1 MVYGGLPR
9 TYRLTEKPMSDRS
22 ELDELIKKAKA
33 VYDAMTPKEK
43 EAYDKAQR
51 DSWVRGEMALGN
63 D

>member
-9 TYRLTEKPMSDRS
+9 TYRLTEKSLPDRS
-22 ELDELIKKAKA
+22 EFTELVKKAKA
-33 VYDAMTPKEK
+33 VYDAMTPEEQ